1 MKADPIHDTE
11 ISRLRAELERERREH
26 RETLMLLDAVTVARN
41 RAEAALE
48 RRHRRSRLSCGR
60 TWSLAER
67 A

>member
-1 MKADPIHDTE
+1 MNADPIHDTE

-26 RETLMLLDAVTVARN
+26 RETLLLLDAVTVARN

-48 RRHRRSRLSCGR
+48 RRHRRPRLACGR
-60 TWSLAER
+60 DWFVAER